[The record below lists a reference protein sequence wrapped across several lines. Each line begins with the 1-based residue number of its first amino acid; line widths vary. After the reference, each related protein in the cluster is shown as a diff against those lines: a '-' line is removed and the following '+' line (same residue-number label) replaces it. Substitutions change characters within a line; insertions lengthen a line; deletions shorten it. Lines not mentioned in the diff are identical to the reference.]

1 MPDQFETGTKQVHI
15 KSVGGQLPTQ
25 SQSQLTPQEKTL
37 SSVTVNAGITTNFT
51 ANAIDMDGFCK
62 VGIAVTA
69 TASHAFAIASVSS
82 PDGSATVSNI
92 ATQASST
99 GWGKHAV
106 GECPTNYAMI
116 QITNNDAATQT
127 YNAWTRKWN

>member
-1 MPDQFETGTKQVHI
+1 MAESMETGVKKVHI
-15 KSVGGQLPTQ
+15 SSTAGQVPMQ
-25 SQSQLTPQEKTL
+25 QMSQLTPQEKTL

-62 VGIAVTA
+62 VGMAVTA
-69 TASHAFAIASVSS
+69 TASHAFAIAAVSS
-82 PDGSATVSNI
+82 PDGTVTVSNI
-92 ATQASST
+92 ATQASSA
-99 GWGKHAV
+99 GWGKHVV
-106 GECPTNYAMI
+106 GECPTNYAMV

>member
-15 KSVGGQLPTQ
+15 KSVGGQLPNQ
-25 SQSQLTPQEKTL
+25 QQSQLTPQEKTL
-37 SSVTVNAGITTNFT
+37 NAVTVNAGITTNFT

-62 VGIAVTA
+62 VGMMVT
-69 TASHAFAIASVSS
+69 TGTSHAFAIAAISS
-82 PDGSATVSNI
+82 PDGTTTVANI
-92 ATQASST
+92 ATQASSA
-99 GWGKHAV
+99 GFGKHV
-106 GECPTNYAMI
+106 TGECPGNYAMV